1 MKSLERATIKSVD
14 GPVVIGKNMAD
25 YKIREMVL
33 VGEKKLIGEVISIDG
48 DLGTVQVYEETEG
61 LKRDEDIISTG
72 APLSVKLGPGM
83 IRGIFDGIERP
94 LEVIK
99 EKHGSFMP
107 EGIGLI
113 SLDEEKLWDVTFKV
127 KLHDKVHGGQIF
139 AEVPETDIITHKVM
153 IPPEVSGEVVEIL
166 EDGKYNIET
175 VLLKVKDEFGKI
187 NEVKMYQN
195 WPVRIP
201 RPVK

>member
-1 MKSLERATIKSVD
+1 MKSLERAKIKSVD

-61 LKRDEDIISTG
+61 LRRDEDIISTG

-83 IRGIFDGIERP
+83 IRGIFDGIQRP
-94 LEVIK
+94 LESIK
-99 EKHGSFMP
+99 KEHGSFMP

-113 SLDEEKLWDVTFKV
+113 SLDE
-127 KLHDKVHGGQIF
+127 
-139 AEVPETDIITHKVM
+139 
-153 IPPEVSGEVVEIL
+153 
-166 EDGKYNIET
+166 
-175 VLLKVKDEFGKI
+175 
-187 NEVKMYQN
+187 
-195 WPVRIP
+195 
-201 RPVK
+201 